1 MKCQFCNCADSRVI
15 DSRPTDDGNSI
26 RRRRECIQCGRR
38 FTTYEK
44 IEAPQLLVIKKDH
57 SRELFD
63 SQKVKSG
70 IIAACHKR
78 PVSAADIDRIVS
90 NIEQAASNNL
100 QNEITT
106 RQIGEMVMEEL
117 RRMDEV
123 AYIRFA
129 SVYRQFTDIPTF
141 MNELNRML
149 GEKKGDWVPAFSF
162 PLFRMLSVCSGNF
175 SPVWGL
181 CVLSFSAGFPAVFCF
196 PPLRPRK
203 RK

>member
-44 IEAPQLLVIKKDH
+44 IEAPALLVIKKDH

-63 SQKVKSG
+63 PEKVRAG

-78 PVSAADIDRIVS
+78 PVSAAEIDRIVN
-90 NIEQAASNNL
+90 NIEQVTYNSL

-106 RQIGEMVMEEL
+106 RQIGEMIMEEL
-117 RRMDEV
+117 RRIDEV

-141 MNELNRML
+141 MNELNRL
-149 GEKKGDWVPAFSF
+149 IVENTQKPEHE
-162 PLFRMLSVCSGNF
+162 
-175 SPVWGL
+175 
-181 CVLSFSAGFPAVFCF
+181 
-196 PPLRPRK
+196 
-203 RK
+203 